1 MTEEADEM
9 SAIARSF
16 LLGEGYSSEKMLAL
30 PPYKRQSILPVNLIR
45 KTLRTIAGLATVIS
59 NDVEGSRQVTLK
71 LSHRDPS
78 TSLGMTRFKS
88 TARPPV
94 TVPAIFR

>member
-30 PPYKRQSILPVNLIR
+30 PPYKRQSIFTSKSDSQN
-45 KTLRTIAGLATVIS
+45 TENDCRTGNGQLDFA
-59 NDVEGSRQVTLK
+59 
-71 LSHRDPS
+71 RDD
-78 TSLGMTRFKS
+78 TF
-88 TARPPV
+88 
-94 TVPAIFR
+94 

>member
-30 PPYKRQSILPVNLIR
+30 SPYKRQSIFTSKSDSQITENDC
-45 KTLRTIAGLATVIS
+45 RTGNGQLDFA
-59 NDVEGSRQVTLK
+59 
-71 LSHRDPS
+71 RDD
-78 TSLGMTRFKS
+78 TF
-88 TARPPV
+88 
-94 TVPAIFR
+94 

>member
-30 PPYKRQSILPVNLIR
+30 PPYKRQSIFTSKSDSQN
-45 KTLRTIAGLATVIS
+45 TENDCRTGNGHLDFA
-59 NDVEGSRQVTLK
+59 
-71 LSHRDPS
+71 RDD
-78 TSLGMTRFKS
+78 TF
-88 TARPPV
+88 
-94 TVPAIFR
+94 